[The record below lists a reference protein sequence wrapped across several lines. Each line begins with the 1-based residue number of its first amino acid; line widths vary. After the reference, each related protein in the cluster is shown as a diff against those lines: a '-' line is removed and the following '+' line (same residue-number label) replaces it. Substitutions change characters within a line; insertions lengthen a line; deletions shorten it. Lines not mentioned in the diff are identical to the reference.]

1 MNIWNWFVETTAGW
15 STLGVVFR
23 LLSALIVGLTVG
35 IDREMK
41 RRGAGIKTHVLVCL
55 GAALVMITSQ
65 YLMENFDGST
75 DISRMGAQ
83 VISGFGFLGVGTI
96 IVTGRNQVRG
106 LTTAASLWVCA
117 CVGLAAGAGYIVGVL
132 ITLALLIF
140 TLRILGKL
148 DVVVHRHAKVFDL
161 YLEFIDNK
169 GLTQFVEKMREE
181 RHKISMLQIGKG
193 DVNEGPNAVV
203 SLEIQDHAKRA
214 TLLDDIRCLEY
225 VRFVEEL

>member
-83 VISGFGFLGVGTI
+83 VISGVGFLGVGTI
-96 IVTGRNQVRG
+96 TSAINVEAHAFSK
-106 LTTAASLWVCA
+106 AAQA
-117 CVGLAAGAGYIVGVL
+117 AIEAAGGSVN
-132 ITLALLIF
+132 
-140 TLRILGKL
+140 K
-148 DVVVHRHAKVFDL
+148 
-161 YLEFIDNK
+161 ID
-169 GLTQFVEKMREE
+169 
-181 RHKISMLQIGKG
+181 
-193 DVNEGPNAVV
+193 A
-203 SLEIQDHAKRA
+203 
-214 TLLDDIRCLEY
+214 
-225 VRFVEEL
+225 